1 MGAYLGHYGNE
12 ALSCKTLGAF
22 ANKPEHVETVCMHM
36 HSSNSYRARVT
47 TRMQC
52 SCGITRYYVIT
63 TDHVCAK
70 SAELV
75 HIEVKKLTEF
85 TVFSDESVEL

>member
-1 MGAYLGHYGNE
+1 
-12 ALSCKTLGAF
+12 
-22 ANKPEHVETVCMHM
+22 M
-36 HSSNSYRARVT
+36 HSSNSYRSRVT

-52 SCGITRYYVIT
+52 SCGITRYYVIA

-75 HIEVKKLTEF
+75 HIEVKRLTEF
-85 TVFSDESVEL
+85 TVFSDESVELNDLSLDLLTSLLEKKPSLSPLFAESSSQ